1 MIHAFILI
9 YNRKGVPKN
18 ETPFSLMTN
27 IKSNCVFVMPLHFKA
42 ISHSPYRLDILW
54 MRRVIF
60 DFLPNL
66 LNMHCHS
73 RDIYYRLHIPDLAK
87 QLFFVYT

>member
-1 MIHAFILI
+1 
-9 YNRKGVPKN
+9 
-18 ETPFSLMTN
+18 MTN

-66 LNMHCHS
+66 LNTVSYTHLTLPTNS
-73 RDIYYRLHIPDLAK
+73 R
-87 QLFFVYT
+87 V

>member
-1 MIHAFILI
+1 
-9 YNRKGVPKN
+9 
-18 ETPFSLMTN
+18 MTN

-73 RDIYYRLHIPDLAK
+73 RDISYRLHIPDLAK
-87 QLFFVYT
+87 QLFFRIHMIRMTRQKCKKIELLRRK